1 MVDAVS
7 RIQRFGFN
15 QRIGKIER
23 WDVEEENDC
32 VNKGVNELLC
42 IYITCRAV
50 PKFFR
55 GEC

>member
-32 VNKGVNELLC
+32 VNKEVNELLC
-42 IYITCRAV
+42 IYITCRAA
-50 PKFFR
+50 PKFSR

>member
-32 VNKGVNELLC
+32 VNKEVNELLC
-42 IYITCRAV
+42 IYITCRAA

>member
-7 RIQRFGFN
+7 RIQRFGFT
-15 QRIGKIER
+15 QPIGKIER

-32 VNKGVNELLC
+32 VNKEVNELLC
-42 IYITCRAV
+42 IYITCRAA
-50 PKFFR
+50 PNFFR

>member
-7 RIQRFGFN
+7 RIQRFGFT
-15 QRIGKIER
+15 QPIGKIER

-32 VNKGVNELLC
+32 VNKKVNELLC
-42 IYITCRAV
+42 IYITCRAA
-50 PKFFR
+50 PNFFR